1 MASERLDLRSARYDK
16 LARSVMIDG
25 RDLLVEV
32 TQEAL
37 EALAR
42 KALSPQEAVI
52 RAVSESKRLVTLL
65 KRLPADD
72 GKITITLNILMNDG
86 LFGEE
91 KGN

>member
-1 MASERLDLRSARYDK
+1 MASERLDLRSARYDT

-42 KALSPQEAVI
+42 KALSPKEAVI

-91 KGN
+91 KGE